1 MRSIELLSRRT
12 ILVTPTRYF
21 PRWRQ
26 HFLNVERCRVAQFL
40 INRVAIDERIYPS
53 SRRGCRVANGDRSND
68 FSNPQREKFATNCKY
83 ITQIGRRSQVQANVT
98 VSAGYVTFLPL
109 FPLFFFSFFFSL
121 SFLRLFLH
129 EANVSRRRPIGG
141 ERDEDEARSTT
152 LFRVCSRDPARR
164 SDSFTV

>member
-1 MRSIELLSRRT
+1 M
-12 ILVTPTRYF
+12 
-21 PRWRQ
+21 
-26 HFLNVERCRVAQFL
+26 LNDARVAQFL

-98 VSAGYVTFLPL
+98 VSAGYVTFLPF

-121 SFLRLFLH
+121 YPFFASFFTRRTFQSVDPSAANATRMKRDRRHCFAFARATRLDDQIL
-129 EANVSRRRPIGG
+129 S
-141 ERDEDEARSTT
+141 
-152 LFRVCSRDPARR
+152 LFKYVIK
-164 SDSFTV
+164 